1 MNHTKT
7 DYSKTP
13 LTEIYGIHVF
23 NDSVMRQ
30 RLPRPVYKD
39 LKDVQAGKTELS
51 LEVAEV
57 VASAMK
63 DWAIEKGATH
73 YTHWFQPLTD
83 LTAEKHDAFIS
94 PTADGKVIMEF
105 SGAELIMGEPDASSF
120 PSGGL
125 RATFEARGYT
135 AWDTTSPA
143 FLKEDQTG
151 ITLYIP
157 TAFISYRG
165 ETLDK
170 KVPLLRSMEAV
181 STQAM
186 RILKA
191 LGNTTA
197 ERVITSVGP
206 EQEYFL
212 VDKEFFDK
220 RPDLIIAGRTIF
232 GAAPSKGQELDDH
245 YFGSIKERVACFM
258 HELNHELW
266 KLGISAKTQHNEVA
280 PNQFELATIYNT
292 ANVAT
297 DHNQIVMETLQKIAY
312 RHNLVC
318 LLHEK
323 PFKDFNGS
331 GKHNNWSI
339 ATDDGVNLLEPGDSP
354 HSNAQF
360 LLFLSA
366 VIKAVDVYAPL
377 LRMAAS
383 NTGNDHRLGGHEAPP
398 AIISI
403 FLGDILTDVLEKLA
417 ADQPVKVTNGVHLEV
432 GVNTLPKLPKH
443 LTDRNRTS
451 PFAFTGNKFEF
462 RMVPSSQ
469 SIAEANTILNTTVAG
484 ILSEFADRLE
494 ADLKAGTEIN
504 AAVAALVKETYRAH
518 SRVVFNG
525 NGYSEEWVKAAEKR
539 GLPNIKSTVE
549 AISEMTTAEAVSL
562 FESQKVYSR
571 EELESRQEICFEKYS
586 KQVAIEANIMLS
598 MARKSIIPAVNRYA
612 GEIARTAS
620 AVYAVDPQLDVS
632 PQTELLKLLLDA
644 LRGLEGELAA
654 LEQLLNEAMR
664 LEEGSFAQARFY
676 RYEVF
681 EKMEQVRSFGDRL
694 EQLVAKDLWPFPSY
708 EDMLMQ
714 L

>member
-1 MNHTKT
+1 MNYKYT
-7 DYSKTP
+7 DYSQTP

-23 NDSVMRQ
+23 SEGVMRQ
-30 RLPRPVYKD
+30 RLPKPVYAD
-39 LKDVQAGKTELS
+39 LKAVQEGKKELS
-51 LEVAEV
+51 IEVAEV

-63 DWAIEKGATH
+63 DWAIEHGATH
-73 YTHWFQPLTD
+73 YTHWFQPLTE

-94 PTADGKVIMEF
+94 PTMDGRVIMEF

-143 FLKEDQTG
+143 FLKEDKTG
-151 ITLYIP
+151 VTLYIP

-181 STQAM
+181 NRQAM
-186 RILKA
+186 RVLRA
-191 LGNTTA
+191 MGNTSSK
-197 ERVITSVGP
+197 RVLPSVGA

-212 VDKEFFDK
+212 IDKEFFDR
-220 RPDLIIAGRTIF
+220 RPDLLITGRTVF
-232 GAAPSKGQELDDH
+232 GTAPAKGQELDDH
-245 YFGSIKERVACFM
+245 YFGSIKERAAGFM

-280 PNQFELATIYNT
+280 PNQFELATIYST

-297 DHNQIVMETLQKIAY
+297 DNNQLVMETLRTIAN
-312 RHNLVC
+312 RHNLVA

-331 GKHNNWSI
+331 GKHNNWSL
-339 ATDDGVNLLEPGDSP
+339 ATDDGINLLQPGDDP
-354 HSNAQF
+354 HDNAQF
-360 LLFLSA
+360 LLFLAA
-366 VIKAVDVYAPL
+366 VIKAVDLYAPL
-377 LRMAAS
+377 LRMSAA

-403 FLGDILTDVLEKLA
+403 FLGDTLTEVLDHLIN
-417 ADQPVKVTNGVHLEV
+417 DTPVKVRNGENLQIGYTN
-432 GVNTLPKLPKH
+432 LPKLPKH

-469 SIAEANTILNTTVAG
+469 SIALANTVLNAAAASV
-484 ILSEFADRLE
+484 LQEFADILE
-494 ADLKAGTEIN
+494 KSNAEGRDINVTVREI
-504 AAVAALVKETYRAH
+504 VKDSYRKH
-518 SRVVFNG
+518 RRIVFNG
-525 NGYSEEWVKAAEKR
+525 NGYSDDWIREAERRK
-539 GLPNIKSTVE
+539 LPNFKSTVDAIGEITKDYAVRLFEEQQIYTRDELLSRE
-549 AISEMTTAEAVSL
+549 AI
-562 FESQKVYSR
+562 Y
-571 EELESRQEICFEKYS
+571 FEKFS
-586 KQVAIEANIMLS
+586 KQIVIETNVMISMVRTAIL
-598 MARKSIIPAVNRYA
+598 PAANRYVSELA
-612 GEIARTAS
+612 GAAR

-632 PQTELLKLLLDA
+632 VQKKLLKQVLEAIHGLDEET
-644 LRGLEGELAA
+644 GQLERL
-654 LEQLLNEAMR
+654 
-664 LEEGSFAQARFY
+664 LEEANAITGDHAAQAYFY
-676 RYEVF
+676 RYSVF
-681 EKMEQVRSFGDRL
+681 EKMKDVRFFGDRL
-694 EQLVAKDLWPFPSY
+694 EELIPKDLWPYPTY
-708 EDMLMQ
+708 EEMLLQ

>member
-1 MNHTKT
+1 MNEIYT
-7 DYSKTP
+7 DYRETP

-23 NDSVMRQ
+23 SDNVMRQ
-30 RLPRPVYKD
+30 RLPKPVYRD
-39 LKDVQAGKTELS
+39 LKAVQEGEKPLS
-51 LEVAEV
+51 IEVAEV

-143 FLKEDQTG
+143 FLKEDKTG

-165 ETLDK
+165 EALDK

-181 STQAM
+181 GKQAM
-186 RILKA
+186 RILRA
-191 LGNTTA
+191 LGNSTA
-197 ERVITSVGP
+197 KRVIPSVGP

-212 VDKEFFDK
+212 VDKEFYNK
-220 RPDLIIAGRTIF
+220 RPDLVIGGRTLF
-232 GAAPSKGQELDDH
+232 GTAPAKGQELDDH
-245 YFGSIKERVACFM
+245 YFGSIKERASGFM

-280 PNQFELATIYNT
+280 PNQFELATIFTT

-297 DHNQIVMETLQKIAY
+297 DNNQLVMETLRKVAA
-312 RHNLVC
+312 RHDLVA

-331 GKHNNWSI
+331 GKHNNWSL
-339 ATDDGVNLLEPGDSP
+339 ATDDGTNLLKPGDSP
-354 HSNAQF
+354 HENAQF
-360 LLFLSA
+360 LLFLVA
-366 VIKAVDVYAPL
+366 VIKAVDLYAPL
-377 LRMAAS
+377 LRMSAS

-398 AIISI
+398 AIISM
-403 FLGDILTDVLEKLA
+403 FLGDTLTEVLEGIA
-417 ADQPVKVTNGVHLEV
+417 AERPVTVKNGETLEV
-432 GVNTLPKLPKH
+432 GVTTLPKLPKH

-451 PFAFTGNKFEF
+451 PFAFTGDKFEF

-469 SIAEANTILNTTVAG
+469 SIALANTVLSSAVAEVLEG
-484 ILSEFADRLE
+484 FADQLE
-494 ADLKAGTEIN
+494 KAIKDGEDIN
-504 AAVAALVKETYRAH
+504 ETVEQIIKETYKAH
-518 SRVVFNG
+518 HKVVFNG
-525 NGYSEEWVKAAEKR
+525 NGYSDEWVKEAEER

-549 AISEMTTAEAVSL
+549 AVSEMTKDYTIKL
-562 FESQKVYSR
+562 FSGQNVYTR
-571 EELESRQEICFEKYS
+571 EELESRQAICYEKYC
-586 KQVAIEANIMLS
+586 KQIAIEANVMIS
-598 MARKSIIPAVNRYA
+598 MVKKSILPVSNRYIGELA
-612 GEIARTAS
+612 GTAQ
-620 AVYAVDPQLDVS
+620 AVYSVDPQLDVS
-632 PQTELLKLLLDA
+632 VQKETMKELIGLLKGLEKETAKLQSSLDEAEQMNDHSFDKAYFYRYTVMEQMDA
-644 LRGLEGELAA
+644 LRSYGDKLEKLIPKE
-654 LEQLLNEAMR
+654 M
-664 LEEGSFAQARFY
+664 
-676 RYEVF
+676 
-681 EKMEQVRSFGDRL
+681 
-694 EQLVAKDLWPFPSY
+694 WPFPTY
-708 EDMLMQ
+708 EEMLLQ